1 LIELKNVRK
10 VFPTANRSASQV
22 VALDDVSVHV
32 PAGTVLGV
40 VGPSGSGKS
49 TLARCVNLLERPTSG
64 TVTVAGRELTALPDA
79 ELRRARRGIGMI
91 FQHFNLLDS
100 RTAAGNVEHPLQ
112 LAGVGRVQRRRK
124 VAELLDLVGLSDK
137 HRSYPAQLSGGQKQ
151 RVAIARALAADPQVL
166 LSDEATSALDPAST
180 KSVLDLLSRLRDEL
194 GLTILLITHEMD
206 VVKAVCEHA
215 VLLEHG
221 KVVDAGPLASVA
233 TRPDSQLAAHLLPP
247 PPQVPVT
254 DGNALLQVTVTG
266 DTGTDSVL
274 SILVRDF
281 GLDVDVVGGRVE
293 TIGGTRFGRLQLE
306 VLDGSA
312 TADDEERLRKA
323 VARLQDEGVLAGVAS

>member
-1 LIELKNVRK
+1 VIELNHVRK
-10 VFPTANRSASQV
+10 VFPPAARSAPEV
-22 VALDDVSVHV
+22 VALDDVSVDV

-64 TVTVAGRELTALPDA
+64 TVTVAGRELTALSDA

-124 VAELLDLVGLSDK
+124 VADLLDLVGLADK
-137 HRSYPAQLSGGQKQ
+137 HRAYPSQLSGGQKQ

-166 LSDEATSALDPAST
+166 LSDEATSALDPTST
-180 KSVLDLLSRLRDEL
+180 ASVLQLLSRLRDEL

-247 PPQVPVT
+247 PADAPVS
-254 DGNALLQVTVTG
+254 DGNALVHVTVTG
-266 DTGTDSVL
+266 EAGADSVL

-281 GLDVDVVGGRVE
+281 GLDVDIIGGRVE
-293 TIGGTRFGRLQLE
+293 TIGGQRFGRLQLE
-306 VLDGSA
+306 VVDGSA
-312 TADDEERLRKA
+312 TADDVERVRKA
-323 VARLQDEGVLAGVAS
+323 VGRLQDEGVLARVAS